1 MRIVRDLGFCLLALM
16 LAPVSILYAQ
26 NITVTPAG
34 ATVGGGQI
42 VQFPAQVTDLSSTSV
57 TWSVAGVKG
66 GNPKAGTIISA
77 GIYTAPANLFVIHKR
92 HLKSSCRLPHPRWRF

>member
-26 NITVTPAG
+26 NTTISPAD
-34 ATVGGGQI
+34 AAVGVGQI
-42 VQFPAQVTDLSSTSV
+42 VQFSVQATGLSSVGV

-66 GNPKAGTIISA
+66 GNPRAGPITSA
-77 GIYTAPANLFVIHKR
+77 GIYTAPGYLFLIHKP
-92 HLKSSCRLPHPRWRF
+92 RLNLLHPRWRF